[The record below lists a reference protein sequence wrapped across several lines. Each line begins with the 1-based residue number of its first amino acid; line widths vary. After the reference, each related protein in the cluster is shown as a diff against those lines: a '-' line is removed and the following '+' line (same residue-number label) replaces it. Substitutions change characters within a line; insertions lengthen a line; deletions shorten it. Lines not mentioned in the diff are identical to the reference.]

1 MLAARPYPGAM
12 AVYRVGHP
20 YRAGV
25 GQWPEAAQL
34 RVTPASA
41 ELALFW
47 ARPEPGESAAVSAG
61 AAQFAW
67 VDVERIAVLLARFGG
82 DEAAWVD
89 CPYHPAQ
96 DPQVR
101 PPVVAAGQPLLVHV
115 VLVDAG
121 TGVVAAL
128 RTLTWPPGF
137 AHRVAQ
143 TVNRLLAVP
152 AAPGAIDA
160 VLDALYTRYPHTDD
174 LLLAHDVARCV
185 GGELG

>member
-1 MLAARPYPGAM
+1 M

-20 YRAGV
+20 YHPGV

-34 RVTPASA
+34 RITPAGV

-47 ARPEPGESAAVSAG
+47 SRPAPGESAAVRAG
-61 AAQFAW
+61 VAQFAW
-67 VDVERIAVLLARFGG
+67 VDTERIAVLLARFGE
-82 DEAAWVD
+82 DEDAWVD

-96 DPQVR
+96 DPQAR
-101 PPVVAAGQPLLVHV
+101 PPVVAAGQPLLVRV
-115 VLVDAG
+115 VLVDAD

-128 RTLTWPPGF
+128 RALTWPPGF

-152 AAPGAIDA
+152 AAPAAIDA
-160 VLDALYTRYPHTDD
+160 VLDALYIRYPHTDD

-185 GGELG
+185 GGEVG